1 MNNNYKE
8 SNDYESRWGFYL
20 VSEVLNGR
28 VAMVALVIIILL
40 ETFTKSTLLNI
51 LSTLIT

>member
-1 MNNNYKE
+1 MNNNYKK

-28 VAMVALVIIILL
+28 VAMVALVIIIVL
-40 ETFTKSTLLNI
+40 EIFTKKTLLDV
-51 LSTLIT
+51 LSSLIS

>member
-51 LSTLIT
+51 LSTLIS

>member
-1 MNNNYKE
+1 MNNNYKQ

-28 VAMVALVIIILL
+28 VAMIALVIIILL
-40 ETFTKSTLLNI
+40 EVFTKRTLLDL
-51 LSTLIT
+51 LSNLIS